1 MKICAYC
8 ELSCSPTKEHI
19 WPSSIIRKYEP
30 RLKTYNKRINK
41 LYFGDL
47 VIKDVCSQ
55 CNNVKLSKL
64 DSYLSN
70 LYDQFF
76 AVPLYPGQSTEIEY
90 DYNLLLRSLLKIS
103 YNSSRC
109 FANSKIIKAHSR
121 YRNYILDGGF
131 CSNIMLRLQ
140 VVTSAR
146 MIINDELS
154 DDLFDATLLRC
165 AEIAYDGKLSDK
177 FIIRLVAIN
186 SFWFYIIISVE
197 PEFQYRWKEFLQAFS
212 SWKIQS
218 GIKLTPSYNKEIP
231 TTKLKIPASQTTY
244 MRPALLGSLMNAM
257 QNT

>member
-19 WPSSIIRKYEP
+19 FPNSIIRKYESS
-30 RLKTYNKRINK
+30 LKTYNKKTSSFYI
-41 LYFGDL
+41 GDP

-55 CNNVKLSKL
+55 CNNTKLSKL
-64 DSYLSN
+64 DAYLSS
-70 LYDQFF
+70 LYDQFLSL
-76 AVPLYPGQSTEIEY
+76 PLSSGQSTEIEY

-109 FANSKIIKAHSR
+109 FENPKIVKAHSR

-146 MIINDELS
+146 MIINSELS
-154 DDLFDATLLRC
+154 DDLFDPILLRC
-165 AEIAYDGKLSDK
+165 ADIPYDGKLSDK

-197 PEFQYRWKEFLQAFS
+197 PEFQYRWKEFVQAFS

-218 GIKLTPSYNKEIP
+218 GIKLTPSYNKRTL
-231 TTKLKIPASQTTY
+231 TTKLKIPVDQTTY
-244 MRPALLGSLMNAM
+244 MHPALLGSLMNAM